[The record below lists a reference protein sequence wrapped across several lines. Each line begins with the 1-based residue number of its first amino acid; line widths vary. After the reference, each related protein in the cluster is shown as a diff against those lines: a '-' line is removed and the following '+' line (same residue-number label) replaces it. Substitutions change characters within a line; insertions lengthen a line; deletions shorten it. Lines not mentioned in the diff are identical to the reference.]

1 MPGCNRISSS
11 DVDPPLLW
19 FEYLCVL
26 DREYIQFYEEKK
38 EEFANQGYYT
48 LLDSVNILFDR
59 VSYLF
64 EQQFGY
70 KLSCKRVIAAPKLT
84 HGCDKGM
91 MNPEGGYTDVN
102 SEGLTTNT
110 WKALFDAGVPG
121 KQVNEAGTIRFGSGM
136 KPKKGDWSGY
146 CHSNARGQ
154 VCGRNMIQMHRNPL
168 EWQAAFTLAHEL
180 GHSFGMCAIKTGL
193 PWSKYCVPSP
203 GGKYQ

>member
-1 MPGCNRISSS
+1 MKCST
-11 DVDPPLLW
+11 
-19 FEYLCVL
+19 LCTL
-26 DREYIQFYEEKK
+26 IQFSLTTMISK
-38 EEFANQGYYT
+38 N
-48 LLDSVNILFDR
+48 LFF
-59 VSYLF
+59 SSFFLCF
-64 EQQFGY
+64 
-70 KLSCKRVIAAPKLT
+70 SCLT
-84 HGCDKGM
+84 I
-91 MNPEGGYTDVN
+91 GGYTDVN

-110 WKALFDAGVPG
+110 WKALYDAGVPG

-193 PWSKYCVPSP
+193 PWSKYCIPSP